1 MLHGC
6 RQALGVPLAWG
17 LVLSHTG
24 EQCMAGISIACV
36 RMVCMHSKLQ
46 SFCTDLGSDAGEQ
59 RPEVPLP
66 GWLQHTPVPWR
77 CATDEF

>member
-6 RQALGVPLAWG
+6 RQALGVPLARG

-36 RMVCMHSKLQ
+36 RMVCMHSKLKLQ
-46 SFCTDLGSDAGEQ
+46 SFCTGPGSDAREQ
-59 RPEVPLP
+59 RPEVLKP
-66 GWLQHTPVPWR
+66 G
-77 CATDEF
+77 